1 MKLRVSKALL
11 LEEHKSS
18 DYDLY
23 KGSPILSPAPATAK
37 PGTCMVIAHRCFKI
51 FAKRTTFKR
60 NRNSL
65 VWEQRLKSVMDA
77 AQDFGLLKAFKLE
90 SGSGVTTNHVC
101 GTVRYLDPEQV
112 ILFFIECL
120 LTIRR
125 LSYIDPE

>member
-1 MKLRVSKALL
+1 MKLRVSKALI

-23 KGSPILSPAPATAK
+23 KGPPIVSPAPATAK
-37 PGTCMVIAHRCFKI
+37 PD
-51 FAKRTTFKR
+51 R

-65 VWEQRLKSVMDA
+65 VWEQRLKSAMDT
-77 AQDFGLLKAFKLE
+77 AQDFGLSKAFKLE
-90 SGSGVTTNHVC
+90 SGSGVTTDHVC
-101 GTVRYLDPEQV
+101 GTVGYLDLKQV

-120 LTIRR
+120 FTIRR